1 MAIVGWSLGQICL
14 LWRRSVAFILY
25 CGNVDSEHGNNS
37 NDNTR
42 VQTIEWAVAVFSAV
56 LSLSLSPQ
64 GRRLFS
70 ISPSVKPCWQD
81 TRVLHSSSTSHRLL
95 RYYSFLEYRFPL
107 LHFCIEINVASNI
120 KFTIKVSFFRN
131 EKCLLLDLSQK
142 LSSALFRILLIL
154 RNKVNFIVV
163 TSSQASREIW
173 YDPRSRCLFSFFRGC
188 VHKTWDAKPVSI
200 EMEHRHQRW
209 SPCEAPAGS
218 YWNQPPIVLDH
229 CPPFH
234 PSTKNLNHFQP
245 LYRYFLR
252 ALTTPGFLRSHTLA
266 GQAPP
271 TERSSV
277 YRVLLHESI
286 KLIWF
291 FFFFFY
297 SWIHFWQI
305 IFIIMY
311 YNVWK
316 FWKWTTG
323 SRDSSEIR
331 SLAKKTMLN
340 GLNYSRFV

>member
-1 MAIVGWSLGQICL
+1 MLRVPK
-14 LWRRSVAFILY
+14 RREKSGMIR
-25 CGNVDSEHGNNS
+25 G
-37 NDNTR
+37 
-42 VQTIEWAVAVFSAV
+42 AVVF
-56 LSLSLSPQ
+56 
-64 GRRLFS
+64 
-70 ISPSVKPCWQD
+70 
-81 TRVLHSSSTSHRLL
+81 
-95 RYYSFLEYRFPL
+95 FL
-107 LHFCIEINVASNI
+107 
-120 KFTIKVSFFRN
+120 
-131 EKCLLLDLSQK
+131 
-142 LSSALFRILLIL
+142 
-154 RNKVNFIVV
+154 
-163 TSSQASREIW
+163 
-173 YDPRSRCLFSFFRGC
+173 FFRGC